1 MTSED
6 PKPTFEGIEPE
17 IEYPCTWSYKL
28 IGPDEAKLRTH
39 VTSVVGERAH
49 FVEVSN
55 RSSQGSYISLRL
67 EIGVEDEEDRR
78 ALFAALETGE
88 GVLYVL

>member
-1 MTSED
+1 VTSED
-6 PKPTFEGIEPE
+6 PTPSFEGIEPE
-17 IEYPCTWSYKL
+17 IEYPCTWSYRL
-28 IGPDEAKLRTH
+28 IGSDEGQLRAH

-49 FVEVSN
+49 FVELSN

-67 EIGVEDEEDRR
+67 EIGVEDDADRR
-78 ALFAALETGE
+78 GLFAALETGE